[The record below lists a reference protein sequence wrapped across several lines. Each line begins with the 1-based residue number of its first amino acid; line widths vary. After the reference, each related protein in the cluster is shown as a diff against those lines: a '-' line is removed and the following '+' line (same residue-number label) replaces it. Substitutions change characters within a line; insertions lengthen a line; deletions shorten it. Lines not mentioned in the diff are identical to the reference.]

1 VTRSRVRPSRRREK
15 TGRQN
20 RGDGGG
26 FKWPAIALASTI
38 FVGLI
43 GVFVFD
49 SLNAPV
55 PSNRLTGCPNNEADI
70 PLHVTILFDTS
81 EPLAESQQLAVRN
94 TLNNLINN
102 EDEFPE
108 YSKLSVYRVDSD
120 LTSGIQQVSL
130 NFGNSSQNGN
140 SITSFCRPATN
151 WQQSTLA
158 KQMAEKLSSY
168 YAGEL
173 LGAVG
178 NNSEKY
184 SPIIDALRYLGS
196 SLIGPSTTQ
205 NRVIVVSDLIEN
217 SSILTMYESDWYKKF
232 NNNQSFVIDQR
243 PIFPAG
249 TSIEAYV
256 IARPRYGIQ
265 SLAPS
270 SDFVEFWRQVLTSD
284 RRADL
289 TMELVS
295 GRG

>member
-1 VTRSRVRPSRRREK
+1 MTRSRVRPSRRRGN
-15 TGRQN
+15 TRRQN

-43 GVFVFD
+43 GVFTFD

-55 PSNRLTGCPNNEADI
+55 SSNRLTGCPNNEADI

-130 NFGNSSQNGN
+130 NFDNSSQDGN

-232 NNNQSFVIDQR
+232 DSNQSFVIDQR

-270 SDFVEFWRQVLTSD
+270 SDFVEFWRKVLTSD

>member
-1 VTRSRVRPSRRREK
+1 VTRSRVRPGKRRGNTRRSNHDSRA
-15 TGRQN
+15 N
-20 RGDGGG
+20 L
-26 FKWPAIALASTI
+26 KWPAIALVSTI
-38 FVGLI
+38 FIGLI
-43 GVFVFD
+43 GLFIFD

-55 PSNRLTGCPNNEADI
+55 PSNRLTGCPNNEEDI
-70 PLHVTILFDTS
+70 PLHVAILFDTS

-130 NFGNSSQNGN
+130 NFDTSSQDGN

-158 KQMAEKLSSY
+158 KEMAEKLSSY
-168 YAGEL
+168 YTGEL

-178 NNSEKY
+178 NDSEKY

-196 SLIGPSTTQ
+196 SLIGPSTTK

-232 NNNQSFVIDQR
+232 SSNQSFVIDQR

-265 SLAPS
+265 SLMPN
-270 SDFVEFWRQVLTSD
+270 SDFVEFWRKVLTSD

>member
-1 VTRSRVRPSRRREK
+1 
-15 TGRQN
+15 
-20 RGDGGG
+20 
-26 FKWPAIALASTI
+26 LASTI

-43 GVFVFD
+43 GVFTFD

-55 PSNRLTGCPNNEADI
+55 SSNTLTGCPNNEADI

-94 TLNNLINN
+94 TLNNIINN

-130 NFGNSSQNGN
+130 NFDNSSQDGN

-232 NNNQSFVIDQR
+232 DSNQSFVIDQR

-270 SDFVEFWRQVLTSD
+270 SDFVEFWRKVLTSD